1 MPRSVRIADII
12 DDSPLS
18 WLQVRVLFLCFL
30 IVLLD
35 GFDTAVIGYV
45 APELILEWGL

>member
-1 MPRSVRIADII
+1 MQNKPMDISEFI

-18 WLQVRVLFLCFL
+18 RYQVMVLTLCFL

-35 GFDTAVIGYV
+35 GFDTPPPPSVTSRRS
-45 APELILEWGL
+45 